1 MEADDPIFKFPCD
14 FPVKAM
20 GIAADDFDS
29 LVVSLVRKHSP
40 DLQEGAVQTRLS
52 NGGRYMAVTVTI
64 QAQNRAQLD
73 SIYMDLT
80 ANDRV
85 LVAL

>member
-1 MEADDPIFKFPCD
+1 MQVDETLFQFPCD
-14 FPVKAM
+14 FPVKVM
-20 GIAADDFDS
+20 GLAADDFDS

-40 DLQEGAVQTRLS
+40 DLGEGAVHTRLS

-64 QAQNRAQLD
+64 QAQSKAQLD
-73 SIYMDLT
+73 NIYRELT
-80 ANDRV
+80 AESRV